1 MNHIY
6 FGLYYPF
13 KKFDDIVN
21 SVIKK
26 QMQNKKS
33 MGFNKTDYF
42 ERSEK
47 NLAQLS
53 ISSDFFN
60 KQIVNLIIGITMYL
74 PVAII
79 LITLLRPYLIINKNM
94 GIAILV
100 IWFFLYWYIGHTIF
114 FKNNRRDRYSEQ
126 FSKDSKRKNWL
137 WALASYLIVALVW
150 VITVTLYKLINNG
163 TQ

>member
-6 FGLYYPF
+6 FGLYYPM
-13 KKFDDIVN
+13 
-21 SVIKK
+21 
-26 QMQNKKS
+26 MQVSSIMTIFS
-33 MGFNKTDYF
+33 MKVRAHIMKLRNNVESDEKRKEVHSFLKTGSDYC
-42 ERSEK
+42 
-47 NLAQLS
+47 
-53 ISSDFFN
+53 N
-60 KQIVNLIIGITMYL
+60 KQIVTLIIGITMYL

-79 LITLLRPYLIINKNM
+79 LITLLRPYLFNKNAF
-94 GIAILV
+94 IATLL

-150 VITVTLYKLINNG
+150 VITVILYKLINNG

>member
-1 MNHIY
+1 
-6 FGLYYPF
+6 
-13 KKFDDIVN
+13 
-21 SVIKK
+21 
-26 QMQNKKS
+26 MQNKKS

-42 ERSEK
+42 ERSER
-47 NLAQLS
+47 NMDQLS
-53 ISSDFFN
+53 IFSDFYIH
-60 KQIVNLIIGITMYL
+60 QIVNLITGITMYL

-114 FKNNRRDRYSEQ
+114 FKNNRRDRYFEQ
-126 FSKDSKRKNWL
+126 FTKGSRKRNRL
-137 WALASYLIVALVW
+137 WALASYLFIALVW
-150 VITVTLYKLINNG
+150 VITVILYKLINNG